1 MKLLKLK
8 NILSLLAMIGLVW
21 TLGSCKKEEDLGEA
35 PRLFRPTVSG
45 DLVATANF
53 IEASWQ
59 RVKGADQY
67 TIQISRDTF
76 KTIDVSINV
85 DSNAVLIENLKWDQL
100 YQVQVRANSAD
111 SLKNSK
117 FGILGAV
124 KTPRFPSILKP
135 STINVV
141 TENSAIMRWTASGA
155 AVTEIKV
162 FTELN
167 GTLLRTVTLSPT
179 DLSNEYR
186 IVNGLTSATS
196 YYFELY
202 SGSTLRGYNTYITKA
217 PFEGAVIDLRDL
229 DFKPSLLQDTILDV
243 PSGSTIILKKGL
255 TYNIAENLS
264 LSKTVTITSGSDLL
278 IQEPANIYFT
288 RNFNFESGSTID
300 SISFVNVNL
309 KGNAYGGMYVF
320 NTTGGAALGKLKFE
334 NCKIE
339 IFRGIT
345 RLQSGTTTV
354 NNYVINNCL
363 IDSISGYGL
372 LTVDNA
378 TCKAEN
384 IVIKNSTIS
393 RAEIVVVS
401 SKASANSITIENSTF
416 YRAPRGGS
424 YLIDCN
430 TAVVAGGIKIYNN
443 IFSIGKSNS
452 GNTSPRGIRATGSTV
467 DATNNYATS
476 DYVNASNPIPDLIMH
491 TRPSNEVFTD
501 PFTNNFKI
509 QDQGFPGRSTAG
521 DPRWRL

>member
-21 TLGSCKKEEDLGEA
+21 TLGSCKKGDDLGEA

-135 STINVV
+135 STINDV

-288 RNFNFESGSTID
+288 RNFNFE
-300 SISFVNVNL
+300 NVNL

-430 TAVVAGGIKIYNN
+430 TTVVAGGIKIYNN